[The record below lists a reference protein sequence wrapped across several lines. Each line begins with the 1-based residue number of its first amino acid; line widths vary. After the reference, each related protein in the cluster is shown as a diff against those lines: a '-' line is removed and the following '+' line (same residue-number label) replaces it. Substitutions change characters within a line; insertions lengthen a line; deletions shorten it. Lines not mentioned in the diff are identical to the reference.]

1 MTKKIIVRADDLGY
15 SEAVNLGIAKTVHEG
30 LINNVGFMVNM
41 LTSQA
46 GYELVKDADIDLGL
60 HVVICQ
66 GKPITEAAK
75 IPSITDENG
84 DFKASKVYRTAQTD
98 FVDLEEVVVEIE
110 AQYQRFV
117 EIVGRKPD
125 YFESHAVVSANLI
138 KGLQIVADRHQL
150 NFLKFLWDNQ
160 PITLNGKKLYMYME
174 SMGDNYNPYDT
185 LKRAA
190 TADYE
195 DGYAM
200 MVNHPG
206 FLDWYIL
213 THSSLTVPRTHE
225 VEMLTDPNMKQWL
238 VDHDVELIRYSQ
250 V

>member
-1 MTKKIIVRADDLGY
+1 MTKKMIVRADDLGY

-41 LTSQA
+41 PTSQA
-46 GYELVKDADIDLGL
+46 GYDLIKDADIDLGL

-66 GKPITEAAK
+66 GRPLTDATKV
-75 IPSITDENG
+75 PSITAENG
-84 DFKASKVYRTAQTD
+84 EFKASKVYRTAKND
-98 FVDLEEVVVEIE
+98 FVNLDEVVLEIE

-125 YFESHAVVSANLI
+125 YFESHAVVSDNLI

-150 NFLKFLWDNQ
+150 NFLKFLWDDQ
-160 PITLNGKKLYMYME
+160 PITLHGKKLYMYME
-174 SMGDNYNPYDT
+174 SMGDNYDPYQT
-185 LKRAA
+185 LKKAA
-190 TADYE
+190 SAEYD

-206 FLDWYIL
+206 YLDWYIL

-225 VEMLTDPNMKQWL
+225 VAMLTDPKMKQWL
-238 VDHDVELIRYSQ
+238 LEHEIELIRYSQ
-250 V
+250 I